1 MHENL
6 VYQASGL
13 TGWLD
18 GKVDAAN
25 GIVTGVCVVAGVLV
39 GIIIIVKRPTFGQAI
54 IGVCVGAFIAG
65 LPWLIPAVGD
75 LFKED
80 VEASGPPTSVI
91 EEYGSVSAH
100 ISDSAGVYELML

>member
-1 MHENL
+1 MQANL

-18 GKVDAAN
+18 DKVDSAN
-25 GIVTGVCVVAGVLV
+25 GIVTGVCVVAGIVI
-39 GIIIIVKRPTFGQAI
+39 GIVIIVQRPTFGRAI
-54 IGVCVGAFIAG
+54 LGVCVGAFIAG

-80 VEASGPPTSVI
+80 VEAAGPPASVV
-91 EEYGSVSAH
+91 EEHNSVNAQAV
-100 ISDSAGVYELML
+100 DSANTYTLTL